1 MTSCILLPRSCFAL
15 CSPSVQRMASAT
27 FDLPQPFGPI
37 MAVTPCWK
45 GISTLSANDLKP
57 RSSIFSSFI
66 EFPLKQIF
74 NIIPYTRGGHKR
86 KRKCFTKSAKHQT
99 FVKHT
104 PKSKKNPLDKR
115 ISGDTLGGRTVY
127 FLFFSEIPTRASS
140 AARCSASRL
149 LPPFPMP
156 HFFPPTV
163 TEHTNTGAW
172 GAPSL
177 ASSA

>member
-115 ISGDTLGGRTVY
+115 ISGDSRAVKHWVGER
-127 FLFFSEIPTRASS
+127 FISCFFQKFRREPLPRRAVPP
-140 AARCSASRL
+140 RVCCR
-149 LPPFPMP
+149 PFPCRISFLRP
-156 HFFPPTV
+156 
-163 TEHTNTGAW
+163 
-172 GAPSL
+172 
-177 ASSA
+177 